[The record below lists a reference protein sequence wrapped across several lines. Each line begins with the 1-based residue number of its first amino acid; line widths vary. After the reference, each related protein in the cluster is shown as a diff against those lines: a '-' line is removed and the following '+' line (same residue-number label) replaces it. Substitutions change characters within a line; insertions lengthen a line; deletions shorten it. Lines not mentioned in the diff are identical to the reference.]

1 MRRRTIAIVAGL
13 AVLVPAGAGPPAGAG
28 ELRRAATSLT
38 LRASEARITFGH
50 SVRLVATL
58 NGPPGGQAILV
69 ERIVGGGEPTV
80 IGGCVTGNAG
90 RCTVA
95 LKPRLS
101 STYRAVFAGAGSWD
115 PSTSGLATV
124 KVRAAV
130 EGTLKGFYD
139 RAGKYRLYRTRD
151 RVTFVA
157 RIAPARRGTRVWFP
171 LEFNY
176 GRGWRDGGTSSFRA
190 GTDGKV
196 VIYFAPRSLPTGA
209 YRIKA
214 ETRASARLLAGSSR
228 LAFFRVKA

>member
-13 AVLVPAGAGPPAGAG
+13 AVLVPVAAGPPAAAQ
-28 ELRRAATSLT
+28 EPRRAATSLT
-38 LRASEARITFGH
+38 LRASDARITFGH

-58 NGPPGGQAILV
+58 SGPPGGQAILV
-69 ERIVGGGEPTV
+69 ERIVGGEPTV
-80 IGGCVTGNAG
+80 IGGCVTGDAG

-95 LKPRLS
+95 LKPRRS

-115 PSTSGLATV
+115 PSTSGPAVV

-130 EGTLKGFYD
+130 EATLKGFYD

-157 RIAPARRGTRVWFP
+157 RIAPTRDGTRVWFP